1 MILSILDTDLYK
13 FTTSYAYQ
21 KLYPEAEGTFTF
33 TDRNKTVYSD
43 DFVLQLDMELAKLGQ
58 IKMTDSEFK
67 WLEKGAIRYIPNSY
81 WEWLYGYFRFEPS
94 KVDVWLDDEKHLH
107 IEVTDKLYKVTLY
120 EVPILAIV
128 SELRNKFFGYNA
140 NRENKPANI
149 VMKLSKCRMSPRE
162 DWQKCIKVSDD
173 IGKHM
178 GDEKEFEVCTY
189 SLNIPVKK

>member
-128 SELRNKFFGYNA
+128 SELRNKFFD
-140 NRENKPANI
+140 KPANI
-149 VMKLSKCRMSPRE
+149 VMKLSKYRMSPRE

>member
-140 NRENKPANI
+140 NRETMLSILNDKINFANEHQLYFSEFGTRRRYSASSMEDI
-149 VMKLSKCRMSPRE
+149 VRTLKEKCP
-162 DWQKCIKVSDD
+162 I
-173 IGKHM
+173 
-178 GDEKEFEVCTY
+178 
-189 SLNIPVKK
+189 